1 MSARKKELTRMF
13 VWRSF
18 KEAGAIIENSHF
30 VYVSGRHGSVYIDHH
45 AIYTVLKAVSQ
56 MCRFMAEDIYDLSL
70 GCEIEVVLGP
80 EGGGII
86 LSRFLKE
93 HLDRF
98 GGKRISLWAKKQ
110 YGDNG
115 LRKFVLPR
123 AFIKHISGKKVF
135 LIDDIL
141 TSGSTFYELTELA
154 NRYGANVVGLGC
166 LWNRGGVTSGDLGGI
181 PLFSLFEK
189 RFEDF
194 DKSECPFCESG
205 IPINNEFGHG
215 RNLR

>member
-1 MSARKKELTRMF
+1 MLNVSVNAVCIFLQAEDEIRDLT
-13 VWRSF
+13 VTGVQTC
-18 KEAGAIIENSHF
+18 ALPI
-30 VYVSGRHGSVYIDHH
+30 YVSGRHGSVYIDHH

-154 NRYGANVVGLGC
+154 NR
-166 LWNRGGVTSGDLGGI
+166 
-181 PLFSLFEK
+181 
-189 RFEDF
+189 
-194 DKSECPFCESG
+194 
-205 IPINNEFGHG
+205 
-215 RNLR
+215 